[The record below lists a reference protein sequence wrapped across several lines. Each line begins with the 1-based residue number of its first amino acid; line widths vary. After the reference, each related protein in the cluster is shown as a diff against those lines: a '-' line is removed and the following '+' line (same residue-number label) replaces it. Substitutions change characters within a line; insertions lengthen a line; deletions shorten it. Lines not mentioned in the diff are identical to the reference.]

1 MEKRNY
7 CSLKEKAKSIRKHI
21 INMITE
27 ASSGHPGGALSLV
40 EILTALFFGGIL
52 RYDPKNPSWEDRDRL
67 VLSKGHAC
75 AALYAVLAEAGYFP
89 VDELLT
95 FRKINSRL
103 QGHPDRVKTPG
114 VEISTG
120 SLGQGLSVGV
130 GMALAGK
137 LDKKDY
143 HVYVI
148 IGDGESD
155 EGQIWEAAMS
165 AKKYRLDNLTAIL
178 DRNRLQIDGNTEEVM
193 SLEPLRDKWL
203 SFGWNVKEIDG
214 HNYDE
219 IFDALDRRSIVF
231 DRPRIVIAHTIKGK
245 GVSFMENV
253 VDFHGKPPTREQA
266 AKALEE
272 IEKQ

>member
-1 MEKRNY
+1 MEIDYYR
-7 CSLKEKAKSIRKHI
+7 LKEKAKVIRKHI
-21 INMITE
+21 IKMIAE
-27 ASSGHPGGALSLV
+27 ANSGHPGGALSLV
-40 EILTALFFGGIL
+40 EIITALFFGGIL
-52 RYDPKNPSWEDRDRL
+52 RYDPKNPLWEDRDRL
-67 VLSKGHAC
+67 ILSKGHAC
-75 AALYAVLAEAGYFP
+75 AVLYAALAEAGYFP
-89 VDELLT
+89 VEELLT

-130 GMALAGK
+130 GVALAGK
-137 LDKKDY
+137 LDRKDY
-143 HVYVI
+143 HVYVV

-165 AKKYRLDNLTAIL
+165 ANRYHLDNLTAIL
-178 DRNRLQIDGNTEEVM
+178 DRNMLQIDGNTEEVM
-193 SLEPLRDKWL
+193 CLEPLREKWL
-203 SFGWNVKEIDG
+203 SFGWNVREIDG

-219 IFDALDRRSIVF
+219 IFNALSKDSIIPNK
-231 DRPRIVIAHTIKGK
+231 PRVVIAHTIKGR
-245 GVSFMENV
+245 GVSFMENA
-253 VDFHGKPPTREQA
+253 VDFHGKPPTKEQA